1 MRIGVRRGGLRRRQ
15 VYPAMVAGVVV
26 VVPVVAAIAIRALER
41 RAAPVAGMS
50 TGRGR
55 RTARLAQLSARASA
69 DYATMKARSAVASS
83 ERRQELQAEFE
94 LRSAEQV
101 AEVLGDMKGAL
112 MKIGQM
118 ASYLD
123 QGLPEPVRQA
133 LAELQTDAPP
143 MAAELVDE
151 VIRSELG
158 RRPSEV
164 FAEWETTPLASASIG
179 QVHRAVTHDGRDVA
193 VKVQYPGVE
202 EAMLSD
208 LDNGDLLFGLL
219 SMMFPGMDP
228 KPIVGEIR
236 DRLVEELD
244 YEHEAENQRLFADH
258 FRGHPYIHVPD
269 VIDDLSTRRVL
280 TSELAEGARFSEVL
294 TWSQEERDLA
304 AECLFRF
311 AFGGIYRLHAFNG
324 DPHPGN
330 YLFRPGGHVTF
341 LDFGLC
347 KRFTPDEVRTLES
360 MILAFVIHHD
370 LDAYREI
377 LVRTGILTLGDR
389 VTDEMLEDYFGHFY
403 EFVMADEVME
413 LTPEYASE
421 TVRRFF
427 DLGSPYAETMKSANL
442 PPSMVIIQ
450 RINLGL
456 YALFGELHASANW
469 RRIAEELWPFAHG
482 EPSTPMGETI
492 AAWESSARPVA

>member
-1 MRIGVRRGGLRRRQ
+1 
-15 VYPAMVAGVVV
+15 
-26 VVPVVAAIAIRALER
+26 
-41 RAAPVAGMS
+41 
-50 TGRGR
+50 
-55 RTARLAQLSARASA
+55 
-69 DYATMKARSAVASS
+69 MKARSAVASS

-143 MAAELVDE
+143 MAPELVAE

-202 EAMLSD
+202 EAMLAD

-228 KPIVGEIR
+228 KPIVGELR

-269 VIDDLSTRRVL
+269 VIDELSTRRVL
-280 TSELAEGARFSEVL
+280 TTELAEGARFSEVL
-294 TWSQEERDLA
+294 DVVTGGARPRGRVPLPLRVRRDLPTA
-304 AECLFRF
+304 HVQRRPSPGQLPVPPRRPCHVP
-311 AFGGIYRLHAFNG
+311 RLRLVQAVHTRRG
-324 DPHPGN
+324 PDTRIDDPGVRHPP
-330 YLFRPGGHVTF
+330 RH
-341 LDFGLC
+341 
-347 KRFTPDEVRTLES
+347 
-360 MILAFVIHHD
+360 

-377 LVRTGILTLGDR
+377 LVRTGILTLATGSPTR
-389 VTDEMLEDYFGHFY
+389 CSRTTSGTSTSSSWT
-403 EFVMADEVME
+403 DEVME

-469 RRIAEELWPFAHG
+469 RRIAEELWPFANG
-482 EPSTPMGETI
+482 APSTPMGETI
-492 AAWESSARPVA
+492 AAWESSPRPVA